1 MKINGKEVSY
11 KDSLKSMDTEET
23 IDLMFYRPIG
33 FAWAVL
39 FAKLGV
45 KPNAVT
51 IASIFLGVAAGVMF
65 YFSNM
70 WLNVIGMLLLIGISA
85 AGISSASTFLSL
97 IGFSVVNDILPG
109 AGDDRKK
116 LARSRWAM
124 LAVSLVVLVLAYLNP
139 PHIFLIMYFGG
150 TVIASAWPSAACGA
164 AV

>member
-1 MKINGKEVSY
+1 MCCRRS
-11 KDSLKSMDTEET
+11 SACCCS
-23 IDLMFYRPIG
+23 
-33 FAWAVL
+33 
-39 FAKLGV
+39 
-45 KPNAVT
+45 
-51 IASIFLGVAAGVMF
+51 S
-65 YFSNM
+65 
-70 WLNVIGMLLLIGISA
+70 GISA

-150 TVIASAWPSAACGA
+150 TVIAGAWSLVAFGSVWSRRLSRCGAYLGMLLGFLGCVGAKAIYALRGITPPVWAGRIFIAAC
-164 AV
+164 